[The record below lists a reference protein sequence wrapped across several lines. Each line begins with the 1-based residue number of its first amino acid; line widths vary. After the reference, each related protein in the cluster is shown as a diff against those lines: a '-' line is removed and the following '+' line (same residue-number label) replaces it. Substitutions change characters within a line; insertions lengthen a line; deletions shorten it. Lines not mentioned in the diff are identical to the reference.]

1 MKAVILAGGRG
12 ERLRPITDTR
22 PKPLVPVLARP
33 VMDYCLSLLSH
44 HGVDRAYVTTH
55 YLADQIRHR
64 YGERAFGIAL
74 SYSREEVPLGTA
86 GGVKL
91 LEKELSGEDF
101 FFVMSGDALCDFDL
115 ARAVKFHKAKK
126 AQVTIILSSVKTPLE
141 YGVVLQDTMERI
153 FAFSEKPD
161 WSETLSDLV
170 NTGVYLISPEVLKK
184 IPEGECF
191 DFAHDLFPLLLREG
205 ASLYGYKDDGYWCD
219 IGKIPTLYRCNQDL
233 MQGKAKTY
241 LEPHGHLEKSSD
253 GEGFYFV
260 SNGAV
265 VETGAEIRQNSV
277 ISEGVHLA
285 EGAKVSGSVVM
296 ENAKIKKGA
305 RVDDALVCE
314 GCRIGEDSV
323 ILPGCVLGAESVVG
337 KGAATEKAK
346 KYPPYSVLMKGPAF
360 AEEGLVFTERGVL
373 KGNSLGLD
381 RASSEKLGMAFAK
394 AFSSDIGVLWDENS
408 KESAYFATAFAG
420 GVSMAGKTALMLSSG
435 IEEMASFAAE
445 CYRIPTVFVSAD
457 DKKGIFFSFGK
468 EGMPLLRKEVLRL
481 SRFAEEE
488 KSRNEG
494 GNLVFQGDLKARYLA
509 ALSEKMGFGFGQALG
524 FSGNLSPLLKE
535 AAIKAGYRA
544 YDGMREEGFC
554 LEIFHREL
562 KLFWNGKRLC
572 DTEKAKLFLLERELK
587 NGRRNFV
594 LPDTAPQYF
603 SEHIVLRGGRTQT
616 FSLSHTTREESALRQ
631 RATRD
636 RWLYDLNFLAANLI
650 FAIFSEEEKKVSEE
664 FMKTPDLYI
673 TSLRYEAEEETKA
686 RLLRM
691 ASALPKD
698 EKKVRLEPG
707 FFGIKIIS
715 EALSF
720 EAALDNAYEYRGK
733 LNEIEEKL
741 GGR

>member
-44 HGVDRAYVTTH
+44 HGVKRAYVTTH

-64 YGERAFGIAL
+64 YGESAFGISL
-74 SYSREEVPLGTA
+74 SYSREDVPLGTA

-91 LEKELSGEDF
+91 LEKELLGEDF
-101 FFVMSGDALCDFDL
+101 FFVMSGDALCDFNL
-115 ARAVKFHKAKK
+115 ARAIEFHKAKK
-126 AQVTIILSSVKTPLE
+126 AQVTVILSSVKTPLE

-184 IPEGECF
+184 IPEGKFF

-241 LEPHGHLEKSSD
+241 LEPHGRFEKSAD
-253 GEGFYFV
+253 GEGVYFV
-260 SNGAV
+260 SNGAL
-265 VETGAEIRQNSV
+265 VEEGAEIRQNSV

-285 EGAKVSGSVVM
+285 EGARVSGSLIM

-305 RVDDALVCE
+305 LVDDALICE

-323 ILPGCVLGAESVVG
+323 ILSGCVLGAESVIG
-337 KGAATEKAK
+337 KGASAEKAK

-360 AEEGLVFTERGVL
+360 AEEGLVFTEKGIL
-373 KGNSLGLD
+373 KGNSIGLD
-381 RASSEKLGMAFAK
+381 RTASEKLGMAFAK
-394 AFSSDIGVLWDENS
+394 AFSSDIGVLWDE
-408 KESAYFATAFAG
+408 KCPESAYFATAFSG
-420 GVSMAGKTALMLSSG
+420 GVSMAGKTAVIFSSG

-445 CYRIPTVFVSAD
+445 CYRIPTVFVSSD
-457 DKKGIFFSFGK
+457 EQNGIFFAFGK

-488 KSRNEG
+488 ACKNEG
-494 GNLVFQGDLKARYLA
+494 GSLVFRSDVRARYLA
-509 ALSEKMGFGFGQALG
+509 ALSEKMGFGFGNTIGL
-524 FSGNLSPLLKE
+524 SGNLSPLLKE
-535 AAIKAGYRA
+535 AAIKAGYDA

-562 KLFWNGKRLC
+562 KLFLDGERLC

-587 NGRRNFV
+587 RGRRHFV

-603 SEHIVLRGGRTQT
+603 SEHIALRGGRSEI

-636 RWLYDLNFLAANLI
+636 RWLYDHNFLAAGLI
-650 FAIFSEEEKKVSEE
+650 FAIFSAEPKAVREE
-664 FMKTPDLYI
+664 FLKTPDLYI
-673 TSLRYEAEEETKA
+673 SSLRYDANEKTKA

-691 ASALPKD
+691 ASALPKN

-707 FFGIKIIS
+707 FFGIKIVS